1 MHVAGGFYAH
11 GAAWWTE
18 GDGVRARLGRI
29 AAEREIQRAMNDFMN
44 FSQCSD
50 EWPEVEAHPLVPPA
64 VGRLPRRPKK
74 YQRRRSKDETS
85 GKNLSTHQ
93 TGNGVRLSK
102 KGVVMKC
109 SFCKQPNHNARG
121 CPKKPVSEK
130 TTQGLDVPAAN
141 ENARKATRSRINK
154 PISASRS
161 EGSNVLSTT
170 NEVGGVATRSRT
182 KNPASASPNE
192 TGRMATRAN
201 SKGTKRVLEVGVC
214 GGAEPFKVATTQQS
228 QNAHKAK
235 KINIHKGKDK
245 RNKTPEKARH

>member
-1 MHVAGGFYAH
+1 
-11 GAAWWTE
+11 
-18 GDGVRARLGRI
+18 
-29 AAEREIQRAMNDFMN
+29 
-44 FSQCSD
+44 
-50 EWPEVEAHPLVPPA
+50 
-64 VGRLPRRPKK
+64 
-74 YQRRRSKDETS
+74 
-85 GKNLSTHQ
+85 
-93 TGNGVRLSK
+93 
-102 KGVVMKC
+102 MKC

-141 ENARKATRSRINK
+141 ENARKATRSRIKPVSALRGEGSIVLSPANEVGGVATRSRINK

-228 QNAHKAK
+228 QNAPEAK
-235 KINIHKGKDK
+235 KK
-245 RNKTPEKARH
+245 

>member
-1 MHVAGGFYAH
+1 
-11 GAAWWTE
+11 
-18 GDGVRARLGRI
+18 
-29 AAEREIQRAMNDFMN
+29 
-44 FSQCSD
+44 
-50 EWPEVEAHPLVPPA
+50 
-64 VGRLPRRPKK
+64 
-74 YQRRRSKDETS
+74 
-85 GKNLSTHQ
+85 
-93 TGNGVRLSK
+93 
-102 KGVVMKC
+102 MKC

-141 ENARKATRSRINK
+141 ENARKASRSRIKPVSALRGEGSTVLSTENEVGGVATRSRINK

-228 QNAHKAK
+228 QNAPKAK
-235 KINIHKGKDK
+235 KMNIHKGKDK